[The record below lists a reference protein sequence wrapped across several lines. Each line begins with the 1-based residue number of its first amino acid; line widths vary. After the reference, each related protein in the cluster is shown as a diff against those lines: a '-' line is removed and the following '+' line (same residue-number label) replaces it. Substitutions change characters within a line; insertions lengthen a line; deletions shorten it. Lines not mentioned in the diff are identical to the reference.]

1 MGRGDNPLTCLPA
14 ASRSRRS
21 GCRLSGAPAR
31 SCPKPTT
38 TTSGEPGARRT
49 WGGDGEGGIPIHR
62 HGLALLSRYL
72 IKFLAKLTEYQD
84 TNKMTPSNVAIVLG
98 PNLLWPQADG

>member
-1 MGRGDNPLTCLPA
+1 MT
-14 ASRSRRS
+14 
-21 GCRLSGAPAR
+21 LS
-31 SCPKPTT
+31 PTFLQH
-38 TTSGEPGARRT
+38 PGAGEAAAGSLERLREAAQSQLQQHQVSV
-49 WGGDGEGGIPIHR
+49 GPAGPGEGVVLTPP
-62 HGLALLSRYL
+62 HGSALLSRYL

>member
-1 MGRGDNPLTCLPA
+1 MIL
-14 ASRSRRS
+14 
-21 GCRLSGAPAR
+21 
-31 SCPKPTT
+31 
-38 TTSGEPGARRT
+38 
-49 WGGDGEGGIPIHR
+49 IHR
-62 HGLALLSRYL
+62 HILALLSRYL

>member
-1 MGRGDNPLTCLPA
+1 M
-14 ASRSRRS
+14 
-21 GCRLSGAPAR
+21 R
-31 SCPKPTT
+31 SCPKPIT
-38 TTSGEPGARRT
+38 TTSGEPGASGTR
-49 WGGDGEGGIPIHR
+49 GGDREAAILIYR
-62 HGLALLSRYL
+62 HSLALLARYL